1 MFLSIEDRL
10 MVHEVLSRLDHA
22 VDAQDWDTYMQFF
35 DAQATMDPGFAP
47 PVSGV
52 DAIRGFL
59 VATEGNTS
67 GKRHVVSNVV
77 LDPTEQGVVATSYL
91 TVIEREDIPKVVATA
106 VVRDTLVK
114 KAAGWRVTSHEVR
127 VDPGMF
133 KAYQAA
139 QVGG

>member
-1 MFLSIEDRL
+1 MSLSMEDRL
-10 MVHEVLSRLDHA
+10 MVHELLSRLDHA
-22 VDAQDWDTYMQFF
+22 VDAQDWDTYMRFF
-35 DAQATMDPGFAP
+35 DADAMMDPGFAP
-47 PVSGV
+47 PVSGA

-77 LDPTEQGVVATSYL
+77 LDATNEGVLATSYL

-114 KAAGWRVTSHEVR
+114 KADGWRVLRHEVR

-139 QVGG
+139 QAGA